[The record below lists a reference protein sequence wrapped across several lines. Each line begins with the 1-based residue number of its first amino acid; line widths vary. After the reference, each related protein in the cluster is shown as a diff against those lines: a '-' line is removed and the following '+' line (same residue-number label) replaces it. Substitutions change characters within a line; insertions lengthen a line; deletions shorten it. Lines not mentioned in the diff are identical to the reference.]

1 VIELI
6 TDLSD
11 FLNDKVDNVKSDLFK
26 EIEQKEDYKKHY
38 EKVMQDFAMS
48 EEHQQIVDNLTQRV
62 EVAEDKCARLEK
74 NAEEN

>member
-11 FLNDKVDNVKSDLFK
+11 FLN
-26 EIEQKEDYKKHY
+26 